1 MAVLLWLLGLLLGLL
16 LLLLV
21 LPVDLSGRLDGD
33 LRGDESGENVEG
45 SVQWQ
50 LQLQWGRGAF
60 RVRLTGR
67 GLSLAEAAVTLL
79 GRRLRAGPARAG
91 PRRPPAPRRPP
102 PRLPLAVIR
111 ALIQE
116 AWRFLL
122 RAWRDLGLRL
132 RGDLV
137 YGLGDPALT
146 GACEALLWAVGRPE
160 AVQLTPDWLDP
171 RFDGWLEAE
180 GQIFGV
186 QLLIA
191 SLAFIRNSVLRR
203 HFFSGMRVRLP
214 GRRAPS
220 GCRV

>member
-1 MAVLLWLLGLLLGLL
+1 M
-16 LLLLV
+16 
-21 LPVDLSGRLDGD
+21 
-33 LRGDESGENVEG
+33 
-45 SVQWQ
+45 
-50 LQLQWGRGAF
+50 
-60 RVRLTGR
+60 
-67 GLSLAEAAVTLL
+67 
-79 GRRLRAGPARAG
+79 
-91 PRRPPAPRRPP
+91 
-102 PRLPLAVIR
+102 IR

-180 GQIFGV
+180 GRIFGV

-191 SLAFIRNSVLRR
+191 SLAFIRNPVLRR

-220 GCRV
+220 GGRV